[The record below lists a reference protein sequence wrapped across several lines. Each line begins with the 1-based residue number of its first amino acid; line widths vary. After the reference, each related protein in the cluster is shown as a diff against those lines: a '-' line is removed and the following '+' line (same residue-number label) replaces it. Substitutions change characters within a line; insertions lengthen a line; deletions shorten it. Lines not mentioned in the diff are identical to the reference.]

1 MLLLEEILVELIA
14 IAATLTAAAILLGT
28 LVCFARGCTVARR
41 ARLGRA
47 GTPQHADGS
56 RLKPAAR

>member
-1 MLLLEEILVELIA
+1 MLLLEEIVVELIA

-28 LVCFARGCTVARR
+28 IICLARGCTFTRR
-41 ARLGRA
+41 ARLGRG
-47 GTPQHADGS
+47 GTPQHAGRS